1 MIAVSGVASEAET
14 AEAAVLLVAFR
25 RDEEVDAI
33 AVTVAAETMAV
44 PKN

>member
-1 MIAVSGVASEAET
+1 VASEAET
-14 AEAAVLLVAFR
+14 AEAAVLLAVIR

-33 AVTVAAETMAV
+33 AVTVVAETMAV